1 MRKELLLTA
10 EERTSRIIQQL
21 DEVAE
26 RNPDLADFYGFHR
39 TLLQLQGE
47 AKAEIA
53 ATLELADE
61 DALKARL
68 QQGLPLLSF
77 DQLPIEAQ
85 RFATLATAVAGL
97 LPEQNPDLEGQSI
110 PQDVAG
116 WVALAWQR
124 FHDGQVSSEPAEE
137 EEEEPEA
144 TLAEMT
150 ADLALQP
157 TLQWAAEQVLPH
169 IDTQRWKRSYCP
181 VCGGPPDL
189 AVLEEEAGARYLI
202 CSRCNS
208 EWLFRRLGCPFCGN
222 SDYSKLF
229 YYLGD
234 DETYR
239 LYVCQV
245 CRRYLKGL
253 DLRKTQRK
261 VLLEAERITS
271 VAMDVA
277 AQQEGYH

>member
-1 MRKELLLTA
+1 LTA

>member
-1 MRKELLLTA
+1 MTA